1 MRIFPLTAAL
11 AALLL
16 PWAGRADIVPE
27 NFDLTVKPQDDFFH
41 FVNGAWIKT
50 AQIPAAYGYWGVVN
64 ELRDK
69 SQQDLKVLC
78 ERASAEGD
86 QGTPIERLVGDFYAS
101 GMDADNMDAIGARP
115 LRFEF
120 DRIDAV
126 KTPADVLAE
135 LAHLHSLG
143 VDAGFQFSSAIDL
156 KNSSRQIASAVQGGL
171 GLPEPGYY
179 LRPSDQPK
187 RDKYV
192 AHIAQM
198 LILLGGRPETA
209 SAQAAAVLA
218 LETTLARS
226 SRPPDRLRD
235 LDQNHHIMTIAEAV
249 AATPGLDWPAYFAQR
264 EAPAFTTFN
273 MGQPEYFKA
282 LGQALTQTPVATW
295 QIYLRW
301 HFIHEYAAYL
311 SSNFVKE
318 DFSFYGTTLTGVTAL
333 KPQWQ
338 RVALTID
345 DEIGEALSQLYTAE
359 YFPPESKARVVA
371 LVQNLRVA
379 LAERIKANPWMDE
392 PTRAQA
398 LAKLAAFGV
407 KIGYP
412 DKWRDYRGLSID
424 RGAYVLNVLKAEAF
438 NSRWRL
444 GKIGQRVDPSEWS
457 MTPATVNAYFSPLRN
472 EIVFPAAIL
481 QKPFFDPQA
490 DDAVNYGAIGSIMG
504 HEMTHGFDDQG
515 RKFDA
520 KGERVDWWSPA
531 SAAQFAERSVKI
543 VQQYDDYV
551 ALPNLHVNGTLTE
564 GENIADLG
572 GLKIAYTALE
582 KVLDTGTRTTIGGF
596 TPEQRFFISY
606 ATTRRTVYRPEM
618 LSILVRTNPHAPDQF
633 RCNGP
638 LSNLDEFYAAFSVPE
653 GAPMRRSAAEQVS
666 IW

>member
-1 MRIFPLTAAL
+1 MTAAL

-27 NFDLTVKPQDDFFH
+27 NFDLTVKPEDDFFH
-41 FVNGAWIKT
+41 YVNGGWIKT

-86 QGTPIERLVGDFYAS
+86 QGTPVERLVGDFYAS
-101 GMDADNMDAIGARP
+101 GMDADTLDAIGARP

-120 DRIDAV
+120 DRIDAI

-135 LAHLHSLG
+135 MAHLHSLG
-143 VDAGFQFSSAIDL
+143 VNAGFQFSSAIDL
-156 KNSSRQIASAVQGGL
+156 KNSAWQIASAVQGGL

-179 LRPSDQPK
+179 MRPSDQPK

-209 SAQAAAVLA
+209 PAQAAAVLA

-226 SRPPDRLRD
+226 TRPPDRLRD
-235 LDQNHHIMTIAEAV
+235 PDQNHHIMTIAEAV

-264 EAPAFTTFN
+264 QAPAFATFN
-273 MGQPEYFKA
+273 VGQPEYFRA

-295 QIYLRW
+295 QVYLRW
-301 HFIHEYAAYL
+301 HFIHEFAPYL

-345 DEIGEALSQLYTAE
+345 GEIGEALSQLYTAE
-359 YFPPESKARVVA
+359 YFPPESKARMLA
-371 LVQNLRVA
+371 LVQNLRAA
-379 LAERIKANPWMDE
+379 LAERIKASPWMDE
-392 PTRAQA
+392 PTRALA
-398 LAKLAAFGV
+398 LAKVDAFGV
-407 KIGYP
+407 KIGNP

-444 GKIGQRVDPSEWS
+444 GKIGRRVDPSEWT
-457 MTPATVNAYFSPLRN
+457 MTPATVNAYYSPLRN
-472 EIVFPAAIL
+472 EIVFPAAML

-490 DDAVNYGAIGSIMG
+490 DDAVNYGAIGSVIG

-515 RKFDA
+515 RKFNA
-520 KGERVDWWSPA
+520 KGERSDWWSPA

-543 VQQYDDYV
+543 VKQYDDYV

-572 GLKIAYTALE
+572 GLIIAYTALE
-582 KVLDTGTRTTIGGF
+582 KILAAGTRTTVGGF
-596 TPEQRFFISY
+596 TPEQRFFVSY
-606 ATTRRTVYRPEM
+606 ATTRRAVYRPEM
-618 LSILVRTNPHAPDQF
+618 LSILVRTNPHAPVQF

-638 LSNLDEFYAAFSVPE
+638 LSNLDEFYAAFRVPE
-653 GAPMRRSAAEQVS
+653 GAPMRRPAAEQVL